1 MINHRFNG
9 LIITIGKYK
18 FIAIDRGGGVLSS
31 LLKFSVRQLNKR
43 LFWPGHKKVVG
54 LSAW

>member
-18 FIAIDRGGGVLSS
+18 FIALNKGGGVLSS

-43 LFWPGHKKVVG
+43 L
-54 LSAW
+54 S

>member
-31 LLKFSVRQLNKR
+31 LLNAAVSVRQLNKR
-43 LFWPGHKKVVG
+43 LF
-54 LSAW
+54 